1 MPNYGNLILN
11 WLLVLWLC
19 CDCDVLLKKET
30 EKFLSYLKTSGK
42 WRFFYKYNKWKLKL
56 FIYEY
61 LRIAYSFF

>member
-11 WLLVLWLC
+11 WLL
-19 CDCDVLLKKET
+19 VLLKKET

-42 WRFFYKYNKWKLKL
+42 WRFFYKYNKWKL